1 MRALRNILD
10 MEAANGFADKA
21 VAGGLDRFLETLR
34 GQAGAD
40 PALRALDERGL
51 LSVAYVEFDAGQRE
65 RWAGEARRFLG
76 DRPAPRSGKRV
87 APPPEP
93 PPVVPAQ
100 ARNPLDEPLSALRSV
115 NRPQAAAIRR
125 MLIRRR
131 MLTTPDPT
139 VRDLLYLFPLRH
151 VDRRE
156 RTAVA
161 KLRVGEEQT
170 VEAVLWEAYEVR
182 LGRGGRIRATQA
194 IVGDDTGNIRVIWW
208 GNPWIAQQLKAAIAR
223 TAHTPSS
230 VPRIVLS
237 GKVSIFQ
244 GKKQM
249 ESPEWEVVGSA
260 NAPGLH
266 TAGAGAVLSV
276 GCHDEEQA
284 YTAAQ
289 DA

>member
-1 MRALRNILD
+1 MPNSTR
-10 MEAANGFADKA
+10 
-21 VAGGLDRFLETLR
+21 
-34 GQAGAD
+34 AGA
-40 PALRALDERGL
+40 
-51 LSVAYVEFDAGQRE
+51 SAGRT
-65 RWAGEARRFLG
+65 
-76 DRPAPRSGKRV
+76 RPDVSSATGQPLVSGKRV

-93 PPVVPAQ
+93 PPVAPAQ

-139 VRDLLYLFPLRH
+139 VRDLFYLFPLRH

-249 ESPEWEVVGSA
+249 ESPEWELVGSA

-266 TAGAGAVLSV
+266 TAGLVPFYPSAATTKNRRIPPRKMREIVRDALDSTKNGGVRASAYRTR
-276 GCHDEEQA
+276 CRTPCARTQA
-284 YTAAQ
+284 C
-289 DA
+289 